1 MKNEFGFALVETLIA
16 VCIAA
21 IIVSSFFLILNFIT
35 KTYEKNDR
43 SFEVVQNGRF
53 LITTMTREIRTSE
66 KIVPSDKILGLKK
79 KHPDN
84 FGFVIQTKSDDNI
97 YKYILYYMKGD
108 KIYRD
113 VAYHTSKD
121 KYPDIRYFDG
131 HNEIASYINSI
142 QNSYIDFNSNKIV
155 LDISLNEN
163 KDEIIQF
170 KKEIFIRCPID
181 Y

>member
-43 SFEVVQNGRF
+43 SSEVVQNGRF

>member
-16 VCIAA
+16 VCIAT
-21 IIVSSFFLILNFIT
+21 IIASSFFLILNFIT
-35 KTYEKNDR
+35 KTYEKNDK
-43 SFEVVQNGRF
+43 SSEVVQNGRF

-66 KIVPSDKILGLKK
+66 KIVSSDKILGLKK
-79 KHPDN
+79 KHPYN

-97 YKYILYYMKGD
+97 YKYILYYMKGN

-113 VAYHTSKD
+113 VAYYTSKD
-121 KYPDIRYFDG
+121 KYPDIQYFDG

-142 QNSYIDFNSNKIV
+142 QNSYIDFNSNKII
-155 LDISLNEN
+155 LDLSLNEN